1 MANQQDSASTKR
13 LSMKW
18 WDYPVCLFFAF
29 QFWIS
34 IISFNLISL
43 AVMCIL
49 WLQYEEFRKRGNSR
63 ND

>member
-1 MANQQDSASTKR
+1 
-13 LSMKW
+13 MKW

-34 IISFNLISL
+34 ILSFNLISL
-43 AVMCIL
+43 TVMCIL

>member
-1 MANQQDSASTKR
+1 MI
-13 LSMKW
+13 KW
-18 WDYPVCLFFAF
+18 YDYPVCLFFAF
-29 QFWIS
+29 QIWLGIL
-34 IISFNLISL
+34 SFNLISL